1 MEHTSKEGGRE
12 PFQALTGEGRK
23 PFQTLREGEK
33 GRGREGD
40 FGSCIRELSLCRL
53 IPFMQVLQFVGLA
66 RPQSMSLCRL
76 CTSLRRHFFYTVD
89 VKLWLIRKCSCT
101 QYFGNN
107 LVVNCVAFKPKQ
119 TL

>member
-12 PFQALTGEGRK
+12 PFQALAGEGRK

-66 RPQSMSLCRL
+66 RPHSMSLCKL
-76 CTSLRRHFFYTVD
+76 CKSLRRHVFFS
-89 VKLWLIRKCSCT
+89 R
-101 QYFGNN
+101 
-107 LVVNCVAFKPKQ
+107 
-119 TL
+119 